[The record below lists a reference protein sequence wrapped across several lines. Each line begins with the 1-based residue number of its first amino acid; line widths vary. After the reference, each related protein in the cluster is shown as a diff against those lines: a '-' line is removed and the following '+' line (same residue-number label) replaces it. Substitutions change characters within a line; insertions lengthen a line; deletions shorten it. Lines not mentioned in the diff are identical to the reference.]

1 MTCIDPITSRSWP
14 SAVLVS
20 LWRRR
25 QGRQRRLP
33 LKTPERPL
41 VALDYHRTIEFNQTV
56 NEVTIRHLQDI
67 QRWGYYLTTC
77 SFSSNTTTL
86 ENTLRA
92 CREIEKKLLRPF
104 VGIHITRTKLLSD
117 QEQGPSITGDTGAKA
132 IVLKK
137 TGACVFCDD
146 QPGDIRRVS
155 VPAIWSGPWQPC

>member
-1 MTCIDPITSRSWP
+1 VFPRRCEAARNQIHQCACIALA
-14 SAVLVS
+14 SAS
-20 LWRRR
+20 
-25 QGRQRRLP
+25 GAP
-33 LKTPERPL
+33 KAAAPETPERPL
-41 VALDYHRTIEFNQTV
+41 VALDYHHTIEFNQTV

-67 QRWGYYLTTC
+67 QRRGYDLTTC

-117 QEQGPSITGDTGAKA
+117 RESGPSITGDTGAKA

-137 TGACVFCDD
+137 TGACVVTDD
-146 QPGDIRRVS
+146 QQEIL
-155 VPAIWSGPWQPC
+155 

>member
-1 MTCIDPITSRSWP
+1 
-14 SAVLVS
+14 
-20 LWRRR
+20 
-25 QGRQRRLP
+25 
-33 LKTPERPL
+33 
-41 VALDYHRTIEFNQTV
+41 LDYHRTIEFNQTV

-67 QRWGYYLTTC
+67 QRRGYDLTTC

-117 QEQGPSITGDTGAKA
+117 RESGPSITGDTGAKA

-137 TGACVFCDD
+137 TGACVFTDD
-146 QPGDIRRVS
+146 QQEIL
-155 VPAIWSGPWQPC
+155 